1 LHGIYKSKKRLAMK
15 YRIFIIALFLGWIVS
30 CEKEISPVQSEKF
43 IKFYGNYLM
52 DEAGDVAA
60 LDDGGYAICGTGT
73 VPNGGKRVIFIITDE
88 YGNLKP
94 GFPRYYT
101 EGNLESGANALV
113 VKDGGQGGYLLCGY
127 LERPVSGSGQ
137 VQKDMFLVR
146 TNSSGEEL
154 WQQSYGT
161 SLNEVILHASERVN
175 SGYILAGYRE
185 NNGKKGIL
193 IVGVKP
199 EQDTTDILELSYYN
213 SNSENSSAN
222 FIEKTGDRYLCVC
235 TYDKPADTGTNILIL
250 NMDDNLGAL
259 PIPFSGSFNESG
271 KCMISDNT
279 GNYLV
284 LGNRVNSSGRSEVVV
299 YLVEVETVYPYSVTG
314 DIVATVSESNA
325 NLTAERF
332 VRTEN
337 GSIAIVGTRNDG
349 STKDIFLQFL
359 SADYSVGELI
369 IYGSAGDQ
377 SGTDIDIPSG
387 GGIVLLGDN
396 SKDNN
401 SMISLIK
408 TGDDGNL

>member
-1 LHGIYKSKKRLAMK
+1 MK
-15 YRIFIIALFLGWIVS
+15 YRIIIIAILLGWIVS

-52 DEAGDVAA
+52 DEAGDVAI
-60 LDDGGYAICGTGT
+60 LENGGYAICGTGT
-73 VPNGGKRVIFIITDE
+73 VPDGGKRVMLIITDE

-94 GFPRYYT
+94 GFPKYFT
-101 EGNLESGANALV
+101 DGGLESGANALV
-113 VKDGGQGGYLLCGY
+113 VKDGGQGGFLLCGY
-127 LERPVSGSGQ
+127 LERPVSGAEQ

-154 WQQSYGT
+154 WHQSYGT
-161 SLNEVILHASERVN
+161 SENEVILHAAERVN

-185 NNGKKGIL
+185 NNGKTGIL

-199 EQDTTDILELSYYN
+199 EQDTTDILELSYSN

-222 FIEKTGDRYLCVC
+222 FIEKTDDRYLCVC

-250 NMDDNLGAL
+250 NMNDNLQAL
-259 PIPFSGSFNESG
+259 PIPFSGSFNETG
-271 KCMISDNT
+271 KCIISDNS

-284 LGNRVNSSGRSEVVV
+284 LGNRINGSGRSEVVV
-299 YLVEVETVYPYSVTG
+299 YLVETDGLYNVTG

-325 NLTAERF
+325 SLTAERF
-332 VRTEN
+332 VRTED
-337 GSIAIVGTRNDG
+337 GSIAIVGTRSGG

-377 SGTDIDIPSG
+377 SGTDIDVPSG